1 MVYPIE
7 AVLEKKELNKL
18 IKEKLPHTKIKRW
31 EQDKVIVNIDASK
44 LKREKIGDNEILK
57 PNKAKIEYVVCKNK
71 EKTIVIV
78 Q

>member
-7 AVLEKKELNKL
+7 AILEKKELNKL
-18 IKEKLPHTKIKRW
+18 IKEKLPHAEIKRW

-57 PNKAKIEYVVCKNK
+57 PNKAKVEYVVCKNK